1 MVLNTAAMNGM
12 MDVLITNFYVVMVGQ
27 IEILKEDF
35 KQLAETTFIRNFS
48 QYSAV
53 KEENKER
60 IFYQRKRT
68 SIILPGKIIYYEGD
82 ALQAVLLE
90 RIKKCTTHYDAIL
103 T

>member
-1 MVLNTAAMNGM
+1 
-12 MDVLITNFYVVMVGQ
+12 MDLLITNFYVVMVGQ

-53 KEENKER
+53 TEEKKER
-60 IFYQRKRT
+60 VFYQERT
-68 SIILPGKIIYYEGD
+68 SIILPAKIIYYEED

-90 RIKKCTTHYDAIL
+90 RIKKCTIHYDAIL